1 VQLTVTD
8 VAGESASD
16 SFAVTVNNV
25 APTATVDGANTVAE
39 GSVYTL
45 SVGAIVEPGADTRTS
60 YSINWGDGVVQTLT
74 PAQWTSAAGSFTHTY
89 AEGGNGGTPRTVTV
103 SATDEDGTFPLGSKT
118 LTVSNALPTL
128 ALTGAAA
135 LNEGGTYTLGI
146 TGADAG
152 GANDPLTYVIDWG
165 DGTAPQNVTASQLA
179 ALSGN
184 VTHVYA
190 DDQDGP
196 VNATNRTIS
205 VTVDDGDGGAAT
217 QTRGVTVNNVA
228 PTIALSGA
236 ATSQVNQVYTLNL
249 GAKTDPG
256 TDTVTNYLID
266 WGDGSAVQNVT
277 SAGGVA
283 HTFTTTGN
291 KTISVSL
298 IDEDGTFVNPTTVGV
313 DVSPSTA
320 TRFVKVGDAVARESG
335 LGGQWA
341 TAWTKPEISISHKA
355 DQTNTSEAWSAATLH
370 GVSPQTLAGGDMYVG
385 DLGVSGQSAV
395 TSSVR
400 QEIDG
405 KEGLRFALTDNASKV
420 TLSLSRLFS
429 NDDGSLFSESGRLR
443 LFDAAGNVVGETT
456 FNADGASGTKVVTL
470 ASATAFTS
478 IEINA
483 GAYNGNEFVYGG
495 YSNAN
500 GSFGS
505 GVTTNSSGAHGSD
518 FMVDWAQFELPVVGS
533 PTQTSA

>member
-1 VQLTVTD
+1 
-8 VAGESASD
+8 
-16 SFAVTVNNV
+16 
-25 APTATVDGANTVAE
+25 
-39 GSVYTL
+39 
-45 SVGAIVEPGADTRTS
+45 
-60 YSINWGDGVVQTLT
+60 
-74 PAQWTSAAGSFTHTY
+74 
-89 AEGGNGGTPRTVTV
+89 
-103 SATDEDGTFPLGSKT
+103 
-118 LTVSNALPTL
+118 
-128 ALTGAAA
+128 
-135 LNEGGTYTLGI
+135 
-146 TGADAG
+146 
-152 GANDPLTYVIDWG
+152 VIDWG
-165 DGTAPQNVTASQLA
+165 DGTAPQNLTAAQLA

-228 PTIALSGA
+228 PSIALSGA

-266 WGDGSAVQNVT
+266 WGDGSGVQNVT
-277 SAGGVA
+277 NAGDVN
-283 HTFTTTGN
+283 HTFTSTGN

-298 IDEDGTFVNPTTVGV
+298 VDEDGTFANPTTVGV
-313 DVSPSTA
+313 NVQQQSVRLLT
-320 TRFVKVGDAVARESG
+320 VGDAPERQGG

-341 TAWTKPEISISHKA
+341 QAWTNAGVSISHKA
-355 DQTNTSEAWSAATLH
+355 DQTNSGEGWSAVAFNSVLA
-370 GVSPQTLAGGDMYVG
+370 GTLAGGDVYAG
-385 DLGVSGQSAV
+385 DLGVSAQSVA
-395 TSSVR
+395 SSTVR

-405 KEGLRFALTDNASKV
+405 KEGLRFALTENASKV
-420 TLSLSRLFS
+420 TLSLARLFG

-456 FNADGASGTKVVTL
+456 FNADSASGTKLVSL
-470 ASATAFTS
+470 ASAVAFSS

-505 GVTTNSSGAHGSD
+505 GVTTNSSGVHGSD
-518 FMVDWAQFELPVVGS
+518 FMIDWAQFELPVVGS
-533 PTQTSA
+533 PTPNVV